1 MWPST
6 NVGRKMHTLCR
17 LHKSTVSA
25 RAEGETEGQE
35 RVRESERARESARE
49 RGEGIIGLR
58 CV

>member
-35 RVRESERARESARE
+35 RVRESERARERARE
-49 RGEGIIGLR
+49 REVREL
-58 CV
+58 